1 MCQSPFLIKFRP
13 LARNIIEI
21 ETLYRRPLETA
32 FRKKCFLELFV
43 LKMDS
48 FIFSKIT
55 KGVAILGQIDIYY
68 KIKSLPIVHYVQI
81 PKFKAAEQKLWLIL
95 QKNQVIY
102 SLDTGP
108 NLNVLCTF
116 NSCLQKQSSRGF
128 LSKRCSWKF
137 RKIHRKTPVS
147 ETFLNKD
154 TGLRFA
160 TLLKESL

>member
-1 MCQSPFLIKFRP
+1 MCQCPFLIKFRP

-48 FIFSKIT
+48 FIRLDRYLLQNKT
-55 KGVAILGQIDIYY
+55 
-68 KIKSLPIVHYVQI
+68 LPIVHYVQI
-81 PKFKAAEQKLWLIL
+81 LKFKAAEQKIWLIL

-128 LSKRCSWKF
+128 LSKRCS
-137 RKIHRKTPVS
+137 
-147 ETFLNKD
+147 
-154 TGLRFA
+154 
-160 TLLKESL
+160 